1 MSDRQIPRFEDRTAF
16 TARQGHQG
24 RHGPEHHSH
33 PRIADGERG
42 AGAIAQA
49 LEQLV
54 RVQFARSFVHG
65 LKPAQWHA
73 LRYFAVMPEMERSV
87 TAFARH
93 RASTMGT
100 ASTTITTLVRKGYLG
115 RAGGNTRNS
124 GLHVTHA
131 GHQLLSDDP
140 INDLMDAIAGLEPD
154 ERAALERALPKLVR
168 HMARDAGG

>member
-1 MSDRQIPRFEDRTAF
+1 MSAHRPQRFEDRTSF
-16 TARQGHQG
+16 TAHQEHTD
-24 RHGPEHHSH
+24 RHSSLHHPH
-33 PRIADGERG
+33 PRIIDGERG

-73 LRYFAVMPEMERSV
+73 LRYFAVMPEIERSV

-124 GLHVTHA
+124 GLYVTEA
-131 GHQLLSDDP
+131 GHQLLRDDP
-140 INDLMDAIAGLEPD
+140 INDLLAAIAGLEPD

-168 HMARDAGG
+168 HMAPQAGG